1 MMKIEIN
8 GVPSPKKDTNKPSDE
23 ELIEKLKSRREKFD
37 PSEGVE
43 PPSEQTNCPTEKVS
57 EATETVK
64 SLEKALAEAKK
75 AREEKLNREAA
86 PVIPTMLG
94 EDEEFVAKWKKAHQK
109 EVEVAKENIAKTRN
123 ALKVLEGFATD
134 EERRSYLVEEA
145 QRISAE
151 YNDLVKAVDT
161 FAKAHP
167 KFPRFILDGVM
178 LNKYEEKKPVLPLRE
193 QAHLDLCEKIH
204 DVYKRKNA
212 DYGGSFTE
220 LYDKFGIQAANVFLT
235 IKYNRFQELLEKE
248 AQVVN
253 ESIDDTLLDLA
264 NYCLLTL
271 VERNVRKDD
280 SK

>member
-1 MMKIEIN
+1 MMKIEIK
-8 GVPSPKKDTNKPSDE
+8 GVPSPKKDTSKPSDE
-23 ELIEKLKSRREKFD
+23 ELIEKLKTRREKFD
-37 PSEGVE
+37 PSKGVE
-43 PPSEQTNCPTEKVS
+43 PPSEKTNCPAEKVT
-57 EATETVK
+57 EATDVVK
-64 SLEKALAEAKK
+64 ALEKQFAEAMK
-75 AREEKLNREAA
+75 AREERLNREAS
-86 PVIPTMLG
+86 PVSPTPIEIDGKFRDMWEG
-94 EDEEFVAKWKKAHQK
+94 KREK
-109 EVEVAKENIAKTRN
+109 EVEIAKENIAKTRN
-123 ALKVLEGFATD
+123 ALKTLEGFATD
-134 EERRSYLVEEA
+134 EECKSYLAEEA

-161 FAKAHP
+161 FAESHP
-167 KFPRFILDGVM
+167 KFPRAILDGVM
-178 LNKYEEKKPVLPLRE
+178 LNKYAEKKPVLPLRE

-220 LYDKFGIQAANVFLT
+220 LYNKFGIQAANVFIT
-235 IKYNRFQELLEKE
+235 IKYKRFQELLEKE

>member
-1 MMKIEIN
+1 MKIEIK
-8 GVPSPKKDTNKPSDE
+8 GVPSPKKDTSKPSDE

-37 PSEGVE
+37 PSKGVE
-43 PPSEQTNCPTEKVS
+43 PPSEQTNCPTEKVT
-57 EATETVK
+57 EATDAIK
-64 SLEKALAEAKK
+64 SLEGALAEAKK
-75 AREEKLNREAA
+75 AREERLKKSEAA
-86 PVIPTMLG
+86 PVRPAILA
-94 EDEEFVAKWKKAHQK
+94 EDEESVAKWKKAHQK
-109 EVEVAKENIAKTRN
+109 EVEIAKENIAKTRN
-123 ALKVLEGFATD
+123 ALKALEGFATD
-134 EERRSYLVEEA
+134 EERKSYLVEEA

-235 IKYNRFQELLEKE
+235 IKYKRFQELLEKE

>member
-1 MMKIEIN
+1 MKIEIK
-8 GVPSPKKDTNKPSDE
+8 GVPSPKKDTSKPSDE

-37 PSEGVE
+37 LSEGVE
-43 PPSEQTNCPTEKVS
+43 PPSEQTNCPTEKVT
-57 EATETVK
+57 EATDAIK
-64 SLEKALAEAKK
+64 SLEGALAEAKK
-75 AREEKLNREAA
+75 AREERLKKSEAA
-86 PVIPTMLG
+86 PVRPAILA
-94 EDEEFVAKWKKAHQK
+94 EDEESVAKWKKAHQK
-109 EVEVAKENIAKTRN
+109 EVEIAKENIAKTRN
-123 ALKVLEGFATD
+123 ALKALEGFATD
-134 EERRSYLVEEA
+134 EERKSYLVEEA

-151 YNDLVKAVDT
+151 YNDLVKAVDA
-161 FAKAHP
+161 FAESHP

-220 LYDKFGIQAANVFLT
+220 LYNKFGIQAANVFIT